1 MPGFLRY
8 FKKAAKLAGK
18 AKRPGAPGEPAERI
32 DRSIYRIGVFGHKG
46 VGKTVFLTAVYAFSR
61 DSSELQLLA
70 MGETQA
76 YLEGN
81 FNLMKG
87 KSGDRADSGKV
98 EMRRFPETTSAERKL
113 AFSARFGKTVN
124 VSLETRDYSGKELY
138 IDSAEGIPQSLMDFY
153 QLCDCVLFLVDPDA
167 ANDQVELTRRVTSFT
182 RLIEQI
188 SDSRKK
194 LNIPIGLV
202 ITKADELPGFK
213 SSLQSILVGRGAG
226 YIKGLRFNDFIS
238 GVGEQS
244 YLADFP
250 EWKNTLMAV
259 LSRFQLLF
267 DPLVRNTLDYQ
278 VFFISSTGGS
288 PLDAGDGKGK
298 MYEAPPKDF
307 RPLGVN
313 QPIIWALRRI
323 AACRRARI
331 FNAISKWLAFASLLV
346 ILMVFSLNIYNKM
359 KIDSLVKSVAPLKLD
374 RLEAYSSLAAA
385 FNAYSDNFIVRLFFG
400 NFRQASL
407 EKYNTFAGI
416 SGDDRLRGQFEQFNI
431 AKDSAAVLLNIAND
445 PGSDTVSYKAALSS
459 LRSLLGMAEDL
470 ERSVKTQGYSTA
482 WMTSDLR
489 TWREALDKMPSAEDH
504 AKISGLVSEYED
516 LKQDLGESLDSKK
529 YVYLLDLTDP
539 DNFPGKLSQLKA
551 KLDENADI
559 PAIER
564 YIRRVEDYINRV
576 GSIDKSGSYV
586 YFTVSGADQ
595 TSNGYYIM
603 FGQQPGFP
611 EGELDVSSRERLRVP
626 AKNEVEIKLYDLNT
640 AAAIDNCIIPPGFD
654 ILSWDNKKLCFKN
667 PNLNV
672 KLRFDLDE
680 LESSL
685 RNVL

>member
-1 MPGFLRY
+1 MLGFLRY

-18 AKRPGAPGEPAERI
+18 AKRPGVPGEPAERI
-32 DRSIYRIGVFGHKG
+32 DRSIYRIGIFGHKG

-87 KSGDRADSGKV
+87 KSGDRAGDGKV
-98 EMRRFPETTSAERKL
+98 EMRKFPEATSAEKRL
-113 AFSARFGKTVN
+113 AFSAQLGKTMN
-124 VSLETRDYSGKELY
+124 VSLETMDYSGKDVY
-138 IDSAEGIPQSLMDFY
+138 IDSAEGMPQNLVDFFK
-153 QLCDCVLFLVDPDA
+153 LCDCVLFLVDPDA
-167 ANDQVELTRRVTSFT
+167 ASNDMELTRRVTSFT
-182 RLIEQI
+182 RLIEQV
-188 SDSRKK
+188 SDSKK
-194 LNIPIGLV
+194 GLNIPIGLV
-202 ITKADELPGFK
+202 ITKADELRGFK
-213 SSLQSILVGRGAG
+213 SGLQSTLVDRGTG
-226 YIKGLRFNDFIS
+226 YIKGLRFNDFVS
-238 GVGEQS
+238 GIGKQA

-250 EWKNTLMAV
+250 EWKNALREV

-267 DPLVRNTLDYQ
+267 DPLVKRTLDYQ

-288 PLDAGDGKGK
+288 PLDAGGGSGD
-298 MYEAPPKDF
+298 MQEAPPKDF

-331 FNAISKWLAFASLLV
+331 FNAISKWLAFASLLL
-346 ILMVFSLNIYNKM
+346 ILIVFSLNIYNKK
-359 KIDSLVKSVAPLKLD
+359 KIDSLVNSVSSLKLD
-374 RLEAYSSLAAA
+374 GLEAYSRLAAA
-385 FNAYSDNFIVRLFFG
+385 FNDYSDDFLVRLFFG
-400 NFRQASL
+400 DFRRASN
-407 EKYNTFAGI
+407 EKYSFFAGV
-416 SGDDRLRGQFEQFNI
+416 SGDDWMRGQFEQFGMV
-431 AKDSAAVLLNIAND
+431 KDSAAVLLNIASD
-445 PGSDTVSYKAALSS
+445 PGSDTVSYKAAVSS
-459 LRSLLGMAEDL
+459 LKSLLGMAEDL

-482 WMTSDLR
+482 WMSSDLK
-489 TWREALDKMPSAEDH
+489 TWKEVLDNMPSAGDH
-504 AKISGLVSEYED
+504 AKVADLVSQYED
-516 LKQDLGESLDSKK
+516 LKRDLGERLDSKE

-539 DNFPGKLSQLKA
+539 DNFPGRLSRLKDKLE
-551 KLDENADI
+551 ENADI
-559 PAIER
+559 PGIEK
-564 YIRRVEDYINRV
+564 YIRRSEEYISRVESV
-576 GSIDKSGSYV
+576 DKSGSYV

-626 AKNEVEIKLYDLNT
+626 AKNEVEIKLYDVNT
-640 AAAIDNCIIPPGFD
+640 AAAIDNCIIPSGFE
-654 ILSWDNKKLCFKN
+654 ILSWDNKKLCFKS
-667 PNLNV
+667 PNLNI